1 VAQLS
6 TLGHIKPHKTMF
18 TKSDERFD
26 QMAADSTCRRI
37 WIVYIS
43 KLRTI
48 FFWLAIAM
56 SAIAV
61 VSTWNGKASE
71 VILVTAIIWS
81 IYIKFESDL
90 RLLRVIERLQKD
102 RDEKPVA

>member
-1 VAQLS
+1 
-6 TLGHIKPHKTMF
+6 MF

-26 QMAADSTCRRI
+26 QMAADPTCRRI
-37 WIVYIS
+37 WIDYFS

-56 SAIAV
+56 SVIAI